1 MKVKV
6 KFKDNEAKELYLKAS
21 DNKSIF
27 PFKTHDNDFCFDC
40 VATSCEEIAPNV
52 YKYGLGIALQIDR
65 SCKEV
70 LVGKLS
76 SNDYG
81 TSIIGVQPIYENL
94 SIDARP
100 RSSVWKTGMSLSNC
114 LGTIDEGFNAEISA
128 VFYHI
133 MPNMPKYEVG
143 DKVIQIKLGRTIP
156 MEFVEAAELDET
168 SRNGGA
174 YGSTGK

>member
-6 KFKDNEAKELYLKAS
+6 KFKNDEAKELYLKAS

-27 PFKTHDNDFCFDC
+27 PFKTHDDDFCFDC
-40 VATSCEEIAPNV
+40 VATSCEEVAPNV
-52 YKYGLGIALQIDR
+52 YKYGLGIALQIHR
-65 SCKEV
+65 NSKEF
-70 LVGKLS
+70 LVGEYIHS
-76 SNDYG
+76 DYG
-81 TSIIGVQPIYENL
+81 ASLAGLTTIYENL

-100 RSSVWKTGMSLSNC
+100 RSSVWETGMSLSNC

-128 VFYHI
+128 VFYHV

-156 MEFVEAAELDET
+156 MEFVEAVELDET